1 MATAAVAAAATTRRT
16 REQESSVEN
25 VLVGPARPG
34 IAVTLPITCAWFE
47 RETCLAIGLVSC
59 SACDLYRTVQHQT
72 YFLGRPQQSLSR
84 DYRCRIPSK
93 QVQLLPVIID
103 APVPPAPAEEY
114 SGVRRS
120 ARHSGKKRKAIII
133 PDSSGDEDDRTEEI
147 VPPRRPRKR
156 SALGDISNGARSAK
170 ASRAEAPTAITAAT
184 STVTSPREETN
195 ATTAATA
202 LLTAPNPLL
211 GNPTGVAAVTA
222 TKLTRKQNGVRTST
236 SVATAGDFPSRL
248 LDNSFKSIP
257 VTNTKPRST
266 LPSQQ
271 SLVNSSVW
279 FRWYTSKGRQL
290 DKDLHKAVMD
300 EIGKDKKNGNSKLR
314 RINLDLF
321 ARVIWSVIGFVYPSR
336 WLRSRAKALVEVV
349 FGYFLTTFPDF
360 FHDILLKKS
369 SQLIRKERMQAWKF
383 QRTMDLFATGGLN
396 YEACNSLRS
405 GVEELPKSS
414 QDGVIPHGT
423 TIARTAKQLEQ
434 HAEEDFGLSIVE
446 TINDHGPTLRFDF
459 EIYLRMILAGFG
471 LDHHAETGSLSEP
484 VLLAHTLDGAQLTA
498 HLGHVTA
505 GVKIIDPRAVDPITG
520 RNLFLDHLYQSRD
533 LCFPCQITFGR
544 DCKDLYTDCF
554 HQFHSLFNGGLV
566 IPSLGDLPELSNF
579 NIVSPQDMSSI
590 WKTTGLGGGSHQTL
604 LFCYACMCH
613 NHQKHLFQTGSN
625 RCPTCQR
632 LKVGKCFC
640 HPVNDQTFLGSTR
653 EVLKK
658 YVEDA
663 VDDGYEKLKAV
674 SKRSNLRT
682 NPHQVDKA
690 SDKTHIDFV
699 PLTDLDMKGYKN
711 FLRSEL
717 KLRLGS
723 NKTALREAM
732 NRSIDDRRALLKSLV
747 AKEDTLWL
755 ARQTLTRHD
764 QVNSLTDKLLCEEAI
779 PCILHLEMRVNEK
792 LFWSLLSQAL
802 DRYQEADGKVRKEM
816 IKVVTECVKDSILG
830 DENHGR
836 SAQWTFPLRDG
847 GKQVEPRTMTNTQS
861 RKCVRGMKTLAT
873 LIFSQQFDEKS
884 RTPTITRANN
894 AALLKQ
900 WHDLMDGYQ
909 PLMTMARQKEDVT
922 TQDLDS
928 FHLMANRFMTQYVTL
943 FDGQGITNYIHM
955 IGSGHLHYYLM
966 RYGNLY
972 KFSQQGWE
980 AMNQKLKHF
989 YFNNT
994 NHGGC
999 AGNSNGDMIRGDHVR
1014 PLMRMCQRSLMWR
1027 LGHGDAFFQTQ
1038 TIAANEDNGE
1048 YQLDINNSES
1058 QLESQNRSSY
1068 LEEVAV
1074 EVPKTGSQSHVPLE
1088 DLFEDEV
1095 AEPGNALL

>member
-1 MATAAVAAAATTRRT
+1 MSSDGVAAAPAATI
-16 REQESSVEN
+16 EN
-25 VLVGPARPG
+25 VLGLPNEG
-34 IAVTLPITCAWFE
+34 IAVTLPITCAWWE
-47 RETCLAIGLVSC
+47 RETCLAIGLRSC

-84 DYRCRIPSK
+84 DYRCKVPSK
-93 QVQLLPVIID
+93 QVQLLPAAFID
-103 APVPPAPAEEY
+103 ILSAPPAPAEEY
-114 SGVRRS
+114 AGGVRRS
-120 ARHSGKKRKAIII
+120 TRHSGKKREPCFV
-133 PDSSGDEDDRTEEI
+133 PDSDDESFYQVEETPPTTKRT
-147 VPPRRPRKR
+147 RKR
-156 SALGDISNGARSAK
+156 SALLDISNGSGRAK
-170 ASRAEAPTAITAAT
+170 ASRAEAPPKTVIAVSTSQATA
-184 STVTSPREETN
+184 PREATN
-195 ATTAATA
+195 ATAAATP
-202 LLTAPNPLL
+202 LIERNPPL
-211 GNPTGVAAVTA
+211 GHTTGIPAVTA
-222 TKLTRKQNGVRTST
+222 TNLSDKRKA
-236 SVATAGDFPSRL
+236 VAAVGDFPSRL
-248 LDNSFKSIP
+248 LDNSFAAIP
-257 VTNTKPRST
+257 VNPVNNTKPRSS

-271 SLVNSSVW
+271 NLVNSSVW
-279 FRWYTSKGRQL
+279 FRWYSAKGRQL

-314 RINLDLF
+314 RINLELF
-321 ARVIWSVIGFVYPSR
+321 AKVIWSVIGFVYSSR
-336 WLRSRAKALVEVV
+336 WVRSRAKALVEVV

-423 TIARTAKQLEQ
+423 TIARTAKQLER
-434 HAEEDFGLSIVE
+434 HAEVDFGLTIVE

-459 EIYLRMILAGFG
+459 EIYLRMILSGFG
-471 LDHHAETGSLSEP
+471 LDQHAETGSLSEP
-484 VLLAHTLDGAQLTA
+484 VLLAHTLDGAQFTA

-505 GVKIIDPRAVDPITG
+505 GIKIIDPRAVDPMTG

-554 HQFHSLFNGGLV
+554 HEFHKLFNGGLI
-566 IPSLGDLPELSNF
+566 IPSMGDLPELSNF
-579 NIVSPQDMSSI
+579 DIVSPQDMSSI
-590 WKTTGLGGGSHQTL
+590 WKTTGLGGGSHQTT
-604 LFCYACMCH
+604 LFCYACMCN
-613 NHQKHLFQTGSN
+613 NHHKHLFQSGEK
-625 RCPTCQR
+625 RCPTCVR
-632 LKVGKCFC
+632 LNVKMCFC
-640 HPVNDQTFLGSTR
+640 HPVNDQTFLSSTR
-653 EVLKK
+653 DLLKR
-658 YVEDA
+658 YVEEA
-663 VDDGYEKLKAV
+663 VDDGYEKLKDV
-674 SKRSNLRT
+674 SKKSSLRT
-682 NPHQVDKA
+682 NPNQVDKA
-690 SDKTHIDFV
+690 TDKTHIDFEPV
-699 PLTDLDMKGYKN
+699 TDLDMKGYKN

-723 NKTALREAM
+723 NKSAMKDAM
-732 NRSIDDRRALLKSLV
+732 NKSIDDRRELLKSLV

-764 QVNSLTDKLLCEEAI
+764 QVNSLTEKLLCEEAI

-792 LFWSLLSQAL
+792 LFWSLLAQAL
-802 DRYQEADGKVRKEM
+802 DRYQEADGKIRNEM
-816 IKVVTECVKDSILG
+816 IKVVTDCVKDSILG

-836 SAQWTFPLRDG
+836 SAQWTFPLKDG

-861 RKCVRGMKTLAT
+861 RKCVRGIKTLAT
-873 LIFSQQFDEKS
+873 LIFSQQFDEKL

-894 AALLKQ
+894 AALMKQ
-900 WHDLMDGYQ
+900 WHDLIDGFQ
-909 PLMTMARQKEDVT
+909 PLMAMARQKEDVT
-922 TQDLDS
+922 PNDLDS
-928 FHLMANRFMTQYVTL
+928 FHLMANRFMTQYVAL

-999 AGNSNGDMIRGDHVR
+999 AGSSNGDMIRGDHVR

-1027 LGHGDAFFQTQ
+1027 LGHGDAFFETQ
-1038 TIAANEDNGE
+1038 TITATGDNKCNDNDENEFNIDTR
-1048 YQLDINNSES
+1048 ES
-1058 QLESQNRSSY
+1058 QLESQNRKVN
-1068 LEEVAV
+1068 LTVDAV
-1074 EVPKTGSQSHVPLE
+1074 EVPETESQNHLPQE
-1088 DLFEDEV
+1088 DLFEGEE